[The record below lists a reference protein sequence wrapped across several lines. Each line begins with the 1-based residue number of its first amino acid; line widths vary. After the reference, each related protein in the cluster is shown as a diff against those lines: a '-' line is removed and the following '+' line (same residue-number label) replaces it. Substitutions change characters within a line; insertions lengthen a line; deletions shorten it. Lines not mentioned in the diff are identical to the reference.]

1 MLSETCDD
9 KPSLPEVQCLPF
21 GTGLLSARS
30 YPMGSLL
37 RALLKPLLQRMEP
50 LRSEK
55 RCKPRAE
62 LPASSLLRGQS
73 GAVCPQWGCWM
84 FVGKVCALHCGSGR
98 CWRGFSY
105 QTNAIPL
112 LTAQELRTPCSE
124 PALPLVCP

>member
-9 KPSLPEVQCLPF
+9 NPSLPEVQCLPS

-55 RCKPRAE
+55 RCKPRAD

-73 GAVCPQWGCWM
+73 GAVRPQWGC
-84 FVGKVCALHCGSGR
+84 
-98 CWRGFSY
+98 
-105 QTNAIPL
+105 
-112 LTAQELRTPCSE
+112 
-124 PALPLVCP
+124 